1 MRLGGGV
8 TVKKLLLAGFAVSAW
23 IAPALAADMPVPAPA
38 PLWTGFYIGANGGYA
53 LSMDGVIRSRG
64 VYNICTDLA
73 VIGCAGSIFNP
84 PNTYGLASAQAATF
98 NTSKNNNGGFLGG
111 GQFGDNYQFGTSSV
125 IGLEAD
131 LQGVFNSNH
140 TVTLASVTPAVG
152 FPAFPV
158 NQTATVSSKL
168 DYLGTLRARAGYLW
182 TPELLLYITGGLAYG
197 EVELNSTITQN
208 VAAPP
213 NFTPY
218 TGVGSISALRF
229 GGTVGAGLEW
239 MLARNWSVRAEY
251 LYVGLNTQNVTSNLV
266 NTDHVFG
273 GSLSSVAV
281 VTSARFTDSIARG
294 AVNYHF

>member
-1 MRLGGGV
+1 M
-8 TVKKLLLAGFAVSAW
+8 KKLLLAGFAASAW

-64 VYNICTDLA
+64 VYNTCSD
-73 VIGCAGSIFNP
+73 VNVVGCGIP
-84 PNTYGLASAQAATF
+84 PNPTYNVYGVASAAAATF
-98 NTSKNNNGGFLGG
+98 NTSKNGNGGALGG
-111 GQFGDNYQFGTSSV
+111 GQFGYNYQFGTSSV

-131 LQGVFNSNH
+131 LQGLFNSQH
-140 TVTLASVTPAVG
+140 SVTSGSVTQVAAFPG
-152 FPAFPV
+152 FPV
-158 NQTATVSSKL
+158 VQTATVSSKL
-168 DYLGTLRARAGYLW
+168 DYLGTIRARAGYLW

-197 EVELNSTITQN
+197 EVELNSNITQN
-208 VAAPP
+208 VPNFP

-218 TGVGSISALRF
+218 SATGSISALRF

-239 MLARNWSVRAEY
+239 MLMRNWSVRAEY
-251 LYVGLNTQNVTSNLV
+251 LYVGLNTQNVTSNLI

-281 VTSARFTDSIARG
+281 ITSARFTDSIARG
-294 AVNYHF
+294 AINYHF